1 MLASVIGAVN
11 PYVGVTHIVFTPT
24 IRTLKGGI
32 NEIPSSHFFLAFSL
46 PCAASILGAW
56 FVYIIA
62 VICSCHSPPP
72 PPSILIITTI
82 TILVIISVIITNN
95 SFSAFSL
102 LYSVTPHR
110 RSQCLRIS
118 SCFWSSMPQTFCK
131 HFHSLSHPASHF
143 CISDFKTHG
152 ISFSFALKFG

>member
-1 MLASVIGAVN
+1 MVVN

-24 IRTLKGGI
+24 IRALKGGI
-32 NEIPSSHFFLAFSL
+32 NETFFLAFSL
-46 PCAASILGAW
+46 PCTASILGAS

-62 VICSCHSPPP
+62 VICSCHSPPPPPP

-82 TILVIISVIITNN
+82 TILVIITVIITNN
-95 SFSAFSL
+95 NFSAFSL

-118 SCFWSSMPQTFCK
+118 SCFWSSVPQTFCT
-131 HFHSLSHPASHF
+131 HFHGLSHPASHF
-143 CISDFKTHG
+143 CIFR
-152 ISFSFALKFG
+152 L